1 MSPLKLPLF
10 YFFSSTVAQLQY
22 QHAELL
28 LICSIV
34 VSSILIGFIVFFFRF
49 NKIKSKELHV
59 LLKEIELF
67 KSEIIENKKVISS
80 FKQTEIIKEREFIA
94 INLELANIQSSIGV
108 IIDEATMHSQQI
120 KEPKFINL
128 IKDIRFV
135 LSRKD
140 YWNEFRLKFTQTHP
154 NFNTALK
161 ARFPNLS
168 PKDISFCSLIKLN
181 LLNKEIASMLQVS
194 HESVITKKY
203 LLKKKLK
210 LTADQDLIKI
220 INDFD

>member
-1 MSPLKLPLF
+1 M
-10 YFFSSTVAQLQY
+10 
-22 QHAELL
+22 
-28 LICSIV
+28 
-34 VSSILIGFIVFFFRF
+34 FFFRF
-49 NKIKSKELHV
+49 NKIKSKELDV
-59 LLKEIELF
+59 LLQETELF
-67 KSEIIENKKVISS
+67 KSQIIENKKVISN

-181 LLNKEIASMLQVS
+181 LSNKEIASMLQVS

-210 LTADQDLIKI
+210 LSADQDLIKI